1 MCMWSLVNCFLP
13 TRCQGN
19 LFHTAS
25 IESRTSLLRRRAY
38 APCVEACFVLC
49 LCYSVP
55 SPMHQGLVHGTRDAV
70 AIVQVERLRR
80 LICTIKHLAHKTA
93 MPHCMHACTALHVSR
108 GTLDRVLHI
117 NNNMQYNAVP
127 AKGLVTCLP
136 QCFDR
141 LVNQTHPSTGHL

>member
-1 MCMWSLVNCFLP
+1 MYVVLGKLFPTHVLSRKSLSHWV
-13 TRCQGN
+13 
-19 LFHTAS
+19 S
-25 IESRTSLLRRRAY
+25 IESWTSLLRRRAY

-49 LCYSVP
+49 LRYSVL

-80 LICTIKHLAHKTA
+80 STCTIKRLAHKTA

-117 NNNMQYNAVP
+117 NNNMQY
-127 AKGLVTCLP
+127 LP
-136 QCFDR
+136 RVWSPVYLSALIR
-141 LVNQTHPSTGHL
+141 LVNQTHLSTGHL